1 MLLKVAK
8 YGEKILREKTSK
20 VEEVT
25 DELRKLS
32 DDMLETMYHTKGVG
46 LASTQVFRQERFCV
60 IDVPSDCEDGMD
72 CQFNLPIRMP
82 LKMWNPEI
90 IQRVGSVTDKEGCL
104 SFPGLS
110 GYVTRAEQVTCTY
123 LDEFNK
129 TQTITARGFLARAIQ
144 HEVDH
149 LDGMVYIDRL
159 SAVERLS
166 LAKKLKRLCKE
177 NGSVR

>member
-8 YGEKILREKTSK
+8 YGEKILRERTVNVDS
-20 VEEVT
+20 VT

-32 DDMLETMYHTKGVG
+32 QDMLETMYHTKGVG
-46 LASTQVFRQERFCV
+46 LAAPQVFRNERLCV
-60 IDVPSDCEDGMD
+60 IDVPPDCEEQFD
-72 CQFNLPIRMP
+72 CQFNLPVRMP

-90 IQRVGSVTDKEGCL
+90 IQRTGAVTDKEGCL

-129 TQTITARGFLARAIQ
+129 IQTITARGFLARAIQ

-149 LDGMVYIDRL
+149 LDGTVYIDRL

-166 LAKKLKRLCKE
+166 LSKKLKRLCKE